1 MAIYLAPMQGVF
13 NAHFQ
18 KVAAQHFSGID
29 KCFTSFITTHGEDV
43 YPERA
48 FRELSVET
56 GIPTIP
62 QVMGNHPER
71 LLILCRKLQ
80 DSGAREINLNL
91 GCPQGTATSRKMGS
105 GMLPHPEMLDEILDN
120 LFSHLSVNLSVKT
133 RLGLYKTEEF
143 EQIVPILNKYPLFEV
158 IIHPRT
164 GKQMYRDEADREA
177 YKLYA
182 SQLKAPVVYNGDI
195 NRWNDPMAL
204 EGTVMIG
211 RGFSCN
217 PFLAESIV
225 ARKPVFD
232 KGRLEIFLEALLEEY
247 SQAYTGGEKQILMKM
262 KELWEYLYIAFPETP
277 KLSKTFK
284 KCQNMKTY
292 ASIVQSLF

>member
-13 NAHFQ
+13 NAHFR

-29 KCFTSFITTHGEDV
+29 KCFTPFITTHGEDV

-56 GIPTIP
+56 DIPTIP
-62 QVMGNHPER
+62 QVMGNHAER

-120 LFSHLSVNLSVKT
+120 LFSHLSVKLSVKT
-133 RLGLYKTEEF
+133 RLGLYETEEF
-143 EQIVPILNKYPLFEV
+143 EQIVPVLNKYPLYEV

-164 GKQMYRDEADREA
+164 GKQMYRGETDREA

-195 NRWNDPMAL
+195 NRWYDPMAL

-211 RGFSCN
+211 RGFACN

-262 KELWEYLYIAFPETP
+262 KELWEYLYLAFPETP
-277 KLSKTFK
+277 KLAKTFK

-292 ASIVQSLF
+292 TSIVQSLF